1 MYKANL
7 FIIDSQEKISLDK
20 NSLEIQAKRCY
31 FIFNP

>member
-7 FIIDSQEKISLDK
+7 FIIDSQEKSLDK